1 MYSRFINGVSA
12 GRQPSLI
19 REMTKILAAAPP
31 EMIPLSGG
39 FPNPEMF
46 PFKNL
51 TLSVENGSPINL
63 SGKSLQ
69 SALQYLPTNG
79 HPALLKQLKDLQLE
93 VHKPGEAVWNNTD
106 IVVTSGSQDGLCKA
120 FEMMMD
126 KGSSVLV
133 EDFVYSGTL
142 SIINPYEPKYH
153 IIESDD
159 KGMKPESLKKV
170 LAQWTPGEESKH
182 IPKFLYINPTGA
194 NPTGT
199 VLPLDRRRE
208 IYQLCCEYN
217 LLLLEDDP
225 YYYLQFEEKS
235 LRPPSFFSLDTEGR
249 VIRFDSFSKILS
261 SGIRLG
267 FVTGPKPLIERIVL
281 HMQVSVLH
289 ASSLS
294 QVITTN
300 LLEQWGQEG
309 FFNHIDNVENFYKNR
324 RDKMLEAADKNLKG
338 LCEYS
343 VPLGGM
349 FLWMKIPGLTSTWD
363 MIMERGLKKN
373 IMLMPGKA
381 FQPDMDKPCSYLR
394 AAFSIAPEDKFEPAM
409 ERLAELIKEEI
420 EIETIKKK
428 YGDVGHDTGH

>member
-1 MYSRFINGVSA
+1 MYSRFINSVSA
-12 GRQPSLI
+12 ARQPSLI

-46 PFKNL
+46 PFKSL
-51 TLSVENGSPINL
+51 TISVENGSPINL

-79 HPALLKQLKDLQLE
+79 HPSLLKQLRDLQLS
-93 VHKPGEAVWNNTD
+93 VHKPEPGVWANTD
-106 IVVTSGSQDGLCKA
+106 IVVTSGSQDGLSKA
-120 FEMMMD
+120 FEMMLD
-126 KGSSVLV
+126 KGSNVLV

-142 SIINPYEPKYH
+142 SIINPYQPKYH
-153 IIESDD
+153 TIRSDD
-159 KGMKPESLKKV
+159 KGMIPESLKKV
-170 LAQWTPGEESKH
+170 LSQWTPGEESTN

-199 VLPLDRRRE
+199 VLPLERRRE
-208 IYQLCCEYN
+208 IYRLCCEYN

-225 YYYLQFEEKS
+225 YYYLQFEEKE
-235 LRPPSFFSLDTEGR
+235 LRPPSFLSMDTEGR
-249 VIRFDSFSKILS
+249 VVRFDSFSKILS

-267 FVTGPKPLIERIVL
+267 FVTGPKPIIDRIVL

-324 RDKMLEAADKNLKG
+324 RDKMMEAADKHLKG

-349 FLWMKIPGLTSTWD
+349 FLWMKVPGLTSTWD
-363 MIMERGLKKN
+363 MVMERGLKKN

-381 FQPDMDKPCSYLR
+381 FQPDLDKPCPYLR

-409 ERLAELIKEEI
+409 ERLAGLIKEEL
-420 EIETIKKK
+420 EIEKIRRK
-428 YGDVGHDTGH
+428 YGEVGHDTGH

>member
-1 MYSRFINGVSA
+1 
-12 GRQPSLI
+12 
-19 REMTKILAAAPP
+19 MTRILAAAPP

-51 TLSVENGSPINL
+51 TISVENGSPINL
-63 SGKSLQ
+63 SGKALQ

-79 HPALLKQLKDLQLE
+79 HPALLQQLKDLQVS
-93 VHKPGEAVWNNTD
+93 VHKPAPDTWANTD
-106 IVVTSGSQDGLCKA
+106 IVVTSGSQDGLSKA
-120 FEMMMD
+120 LEMLLD
-126 KGSSVLV
+126 QGSSVLV

-142 SIINPYEPKYH
+142 SIINPYKPVYH
-153 IIESDD
+153 TIQSDHQ
-159 KGMKPESLKKV
+159 GMIPASLRQV
-170 LAQWTPGEESKH
+170 LARWTPGEESSH
-182 IPKFLYINPTGA
+182 VPKFLYINPTGA

-199 VLPLDRRRE
+199 VLPLERRQE
-208 IYQLCCEYN
+208 IYRLCCEYN

-225 YYYLQFEEKS
+225 YYYLQFEEKQ
-235 LRPPSFFSLDTEGR
+235 LRPPSFFSMDTEGR
-249 VIRFDSFSKILS
+249 VLRFDSFSKILS

-300 LLEQWGQEG
+300 LLDQWGHEG
-309 FFNHIDNVENFYKNR
+309 FFSHIDNVEKFYKHR
-324 RDKMLEAADKNLKG
+324 RDKMAEAADKHLKG

-343 VPLGGM
+343 IPLGGM
-349 FLWMKIPGLTSTWD
+349 FLWMKVPGLTSTWD

-381 FQPDMDKPCSYLR
+381 FQPDLDKPCPYLR
-394 AAFSIAPEDKFEPAM
+394 AAFSIAPEEKFEPAM
-409 ERLAELIKEEI
+409 ERLAGLIREELLI
-420 EIETIKKK
+420 EKNR
-428 YGDVGHDTGH
+428 

>member
-1 MYSRFINGVSA
+1 MYSRFISAVAA

-51 TLSVENGSPINL
+51 TIDVENGSPINL

-79 HPALLKQLKDLQLE
+79 HPGLLKQLRDLQLE
-93 VHKPGEAVWNNTD
+93 VHKPDDTVWKNTD

-126 KGSSVLV
+126 KGSGVLV

-142 SIINPYEPKYH
+142 SIMNPYQPKYH
-153 IIESDD
+153 TIESDNN
-159 KGMKPESLKKV
+159 GMIPESLQKV
-170 LAQWTPGEESKH
+170 LSQWTPGEDSQA
-182 IPKFLYINPTGA
+182 PKFLYINPTGA

-199 VLPLDRRRE
+199 VLPLERRKE
-208 IYQLCCEYN
+208 IYRLCCEYN

-225 YYYLQFEEKS
+225 YFYLQFEEKQ
-235 LRPPSFFSLDTEGR
+235 LRPPSFFSMDTEGR
-249 VIRFDSFSKILS
+249 VLRFDSFSKILS

-300 LLEQWGQEG
+300 LLDQWGHEG
-309 FFNHIDNVENFYKNR
+309 FFRHIDNVEAFYKAR
-324 RDKMLEAADKNLKG
+324 RDKMLIAADRHLKG

-349 FLWMKIPGLTSTWD
+349 FLWMKVPGLTSTWD
-363 MIMERGLKKN
+363 MIMERGLQNN

-381 FQPDMDKPCSYLR
+381 FQPDLDKPCAYLR
-394 AAFSIAPEDKFEPAM
+394 AAFSIAPEEKFDPAM
-409 ERLAELIKEEI
+409 ERLAKLIREELQVEKIKRR
-420 EIETIKKK
+420 
-428 YGDVGHDTGH
+428 YGDVGFDTGH